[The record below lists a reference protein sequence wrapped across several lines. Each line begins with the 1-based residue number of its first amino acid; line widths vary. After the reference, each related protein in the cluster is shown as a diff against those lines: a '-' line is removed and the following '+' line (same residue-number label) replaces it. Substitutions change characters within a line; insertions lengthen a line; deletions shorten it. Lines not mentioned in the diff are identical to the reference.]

1 MTLTQYI
8 FTAFS
13 FLRPWPSS
21 DDALGAIPRIYR
33 YFVDTWI
40 RRPVAPLISVT
51 LLAALTLRLVKMAY
65 FLPPKVSAAALKQHG
80 AASGPQA
87 PLPPAP
93 QTAPPPAPVEQQHT
107 ITEAQTERRRS
118 VSLGGWVKNMFP
130 SQRPERGGT
139 SREQGYWEQ
148 MDQQGNTSRPRR
160 RMTDSQYS
168 VGDVSVDSSHITR
181 WNVPRDVSQDQ
192 SHGLP
197 EQPLSVVPATPKPPS
212 PPKDVLPDRSWSW
225 SPHNGSEE
233 QISVTK
239 VGGVLQRNYDQS
251 NDARRSSLGI
261 PTGTAAEK
269 KQPLQ
274 QDLLQ
279 RARSKARRRERQ
291 SLRESGDYLGVQGVN
306 PHTGELDIVSPT
318 VSSAESSAD
327 HHETPRRI
335 LRTWRDVLKSH
346 KSRDSPSRDNTGIMD
361 EDHKIAKSLRGK
373 KKVRELNKAVRWM
386 RRGQSS
392 LQEPDLS
399 PIAQSLRS
407 VSLSSRRPSHVQ
419 HLPQTMQQP
428 TAASTSEPLLNIDP
442 SHAHSSAVD
451 ASDNYIAASS
461 PPITPPSRSSS
472 HSTEFLENGSALD
485 DTGSQTSFI
494 PTTPSDSKSFLDM
507 EAERDVKKSCTEA
520 SKAALSANQ
529 PTRSIPAFGQR
540 FERQFSLPG
549 MMSMA
554 TSSLDLHPSMF
565 REPPRLTRREGSP
578 LQAMPMPRS
587 TEIRIR
593 SRDMR
598 KRWDDHM
605 RFSRMKAQASA
616 GPRQQQSLA
625 RRRPAGSRHR
635 HRRVTKMQIERDML
649 ELKEGVAKVDKQ
661 RLGQPRH
668 SHNQTVA
675 EHEQTS
681 NVFREIRY
689 QAPEIVESAS
699 IPTITTTGYNHQ
711 TFHSAFLPDGSM
723 NPDFL
728 LPLSPTQRDE
738 SIYNALA
745 VTSFENSL
753 GGFHSD
759 PSMSSKQ
766 NPTSSAE
773 AEMEGEPQ
781 AGTTSLEQEDHE
793 MQLAEGHWQD
803 RRIAKATMPAPED
816 DSLHKSTF
824 TQGQMSQVVN
834 QGKNPSAANQEM
846 QQLVTERGANLV
858 DRQMQIHSLPE
869 EHRVYQEHQD
879 EDGTESLLPKEAKSD
894 EATVLNTEPEGNQD
908 DELEDEDDEELT
920 PLQQFLRYLKIWI
933 RLYWATIWPILDPRT
948 MGVAHDGPMPLWE
961 ALLLIALTVPAAAL
975 AYMAVVQGTRFVM
988 FMTWLLEFVDDESA
1002 I

>member
-13 FLRPWPSS
+13 FLRPWSSS

-33 YFVDTWI
+33 YVVDTWI

-51 LLAALTLRLVKMAY
+51 LLAALTLRLVRMAY
-65 FLPPKVSAAALKQHG
+65 FLPPKVSDAALGQVS
-80 AASGPQA
+80 SGPQA
-87 PLPPAP
+87 PRPPVP
-93 QTAPPPAPVEQQHT
+93 EEQQHSITGTQQNT
-107 ITEAQTERRRS
+107 IAMPQQHTFTGAQTERRRS

-148 MDQQGNTSRPRR
+148 MDKQGKTSRPRR

-181 WNVPRDVSQDQ
+181 WNVPRDVSRDQ
-192 SHGLP
+192 PSDLP
-197 EQPLSVVPATPKPPS
+197 EQPLSVVPVTSKTPS

-225 SPHNGSEE
+225 SSHNGSEE

-239 VGGVLQRNYDQS
+239 VGGVLQSNYDQS

-261 PTGTAAEK
+261 QTGTAEEM

-306 PHTGELDIVSPT
+306 PHTGELDIVSPS
-318 VSSAESSAD
+318 VSSAEGSAD

-346 KSRDSPSRDNTGIMD
+346 KSRDSPSRGDTGVED
-361 EDHKIAKSLRGK
+361 EDLSIAKSLRGK

-399 PIAQSLRS
+399 PIAQSLKS

-419 HLPQTMQQP
+419 HPAQMIQQP
-428 TAASTSEPLLNIDP
+428 TTVSTGEPLLDIDP
-442 SHAHSSAVD
+442 SHAHSSVFD
-451 ASDNYIAASS
+451 ASDNYIAAS
-461 PPITPPSRSSS
+461 PPP
-472 HSTEFLENGSALD
+472 EFLESGSALGD
-485 DTGSQTSFI
+485 SGSQTSSS
-494 PTTPSDSKSFLDM
+494 PTTPSESKSFLDM
-507 EAERDVKKSCTEA
+507 EAERDVEKSCTEA

-529 PTRSIPAFGQR
+529 PTQSIPAFGQGFKR
-540 FERQFSLPG
+540 RFSLPG

-554 TSSLDLHPSMF
+554 PSSPDLHSSMF
-565 REPPRLTRREGSP
+565 REPRRLTRREGSP

-598 KRWDDHM
+598 KRWDDHL
-605 RFSRMKAQASA
+605 RFSRTKAQAST
-616 GPRQQQSLA
+616 GPLQRESLTM
-625 RRRPAGSRHR
+625 RRPAGSRHR
-635 HRRVTKMQIERDML
+635 HRRLTKMAIERDML

-668 SHNQTVA
+668 SHNQTVT

-681 NVFREIRY
+681 NILREIRY

-699 IPTITTTGYNHQ
+699 IPTITITGYNHQ

-728 LPLSPTQRDE
+728 LPLTPTQQDE
-738 SIYNALA
+738 SIYSALE
-745 VTSFENSL
+745 VTSFDNSL
-753 GGFHSD
+753 DGFHSD
-759 PSMSSKQ
+759 PSASSKQ
-766 NPTSSAE
+766 RPTSSAE
-773 AEMEGEPQ
+773 AEMGGEPQ
-781 AGTTSLEQEDHE
+781 ADTISLEQEAHK
-793 MQLAEGHWQD
+793 MQLIEDHWQD
-803 RRIAKATMPAPED
+803 KRTAKATMPAPED
-816 DSLHKSTF
+816 DLLRKLTF
-824 TQGQMSQVVN
+824 TQGQMLQAVN
-834 QGKNPSAANQEM
+834 QGKNPTVANPEM
-846 QQLVTERGANLV
+846 QQLVTEKGANPA
-858 DRQMQIHSLPE
+858 DHQMQIHNPPE
-869 EHRVYQEHQD
+869 EHRAYQEHQD
-879 EDGTESLLPKEAKSD
+879 EDDTEILLLKETNLDEAK
-894 EATVLNTEPEGNQD
+894 TLNTEPGDKDD
-908 DELEDEDDEELT
+908 DELEDKEDEELT
-920 PLQQFLRYLKIWI
+920 PLQQFLQYLKVWI
-933 RLYWATIWPILDPRT
+933 RLYLVTIWPILDPRT
-948 MGVAHDGPMPLWE
+948 MGVAHDGPMPWWK

-975 AYMAVVQGTRFVM
+975 VYVVVVQGTRFVM
-988 FMTWLLEFVDDESA
+988 FMAWLLEFVDDESA

>member
-8 FTAFS
+8 FTAFR

-21 DDALGAIPRIYR
+21 DEALGAIPRIYR
-33 YFVDTWI
+33 FVVDTWI

-51 LLAALTLRLVKMAY
+51 LLAALTLRLVGMAY
-65 FLPPKVSAAALKQHG
+65 FLPPKISAAALKQHG

-87 PLPPAP
+87 LPAP
-93 QTAPPPAPVEQQHT
+93 EEQQQT
-107 ITEAQTERRRS
+107 ITTEQPHTLTTEQTERRRS

-148 MDQQGNTSRPRR
+148 KEKEGNQRPRR

-181 WNVPRDVSQDQ
+181 WNVPRDVSRDE
-192 SHGLP
+192 SHDLP
-197 EQPLSVVPATPKPPS
+197 EQPLSVVPAISKPSS
-212 PPKDVLPDRSWSW
+212 PPKDSLPDRSWSW

-239 VGGVLQRNYDQS
+239 VGGVLQSNYDQS

-261 PTGTAAEK
+261 QTGTAAEK
-269 KQPLQ
+269 KQPLG

-306 PHTGELDIVSPT
+306 PHTGELDIMSPT

-335 LRTWRDVLKSH
+335 LRTWHNVLKSH
-346 KSRDSPSRDNTGIMD
+346 KSRDSPSRDNTGIKD
-361 EDHKIAKSLRGK
+361 EDHRIAKSLRGK

-407 VSLSSRRPSHVQ
+407 VSLSSRRPSHAQ
-419 HLPQTMQQP
+419 HPPQTIQQQ
-428 TAASTSEPLLNIDP
+428 TAISTGEPLLEMDP
-442 SHAHSSAVD
+442 SHAHSFEAD

-485 DTGSQTSFI
+485 DTGSQTSSI

-540 FERQFSLPG
+540 FERRFSLPG

-554 TSSLDLHPSMF
+554 TSSLDLRPSMF

-616 GPRQQQSLA
+616 GPRQQQSLTM
-625 RRRPAGSRHR
+625 RRPAGSRHR
-635 HRRVTKMQIERDML
+635 HRRLTKMAIERDML

-661 RLGQPRH
+661 RLEQPRH
-668 SHNQTVA
+668 SHNQTVT
-675 EHEQTS
+675 EHEQTN
-681 NVFREIRY
+681 NVLREIRY

-699 IPTITTTGYNHQ
+699 IPTITITGYNHQ

-766 NPTSSAE
+766 SPTSSTE
-773 AEMEGEPQ
+773 AEMGGEPQ

-793 MQLAEGHWQD
+793 MQLAEGHRQD
-803 RRIAKATMPAPED
+803 RRRAKATMSVPED

-824 TQGQMSQVVN
+824 TLGQMLQFLN

-846 QQLVTERGANLV
+846 QQLVTEKGANPV
-858 DRQMQIHSLPE
+858 DHQTQIHNLQK

-879 EDGTESLLPKEAKSD
+879 EDDTESLLLKEAKPD
-894 EATVLNTEPEGNQD
+894 GAKVLNVEPGDKVD
-908 DELEDEDDEELT
+908 DELEDEEEEELT

-933 RLYWATIWPILDPRT
+933 RLYWATIWPVLDPRT
-948 MGVAHDGPMPLWE
+948 MGVAHDGPMPWWE

-975 AYMAVVQGTRFVM
+975 GYVVVVQGARFVM
-988 FMTWLLEFVDDESA
+988 FVAWLLEFVDDESA

>member
-33 YFVDTWI
+33 YVVDTWI

-51 LLAALTLRLVKMAY
+51 LLAALTLRLVRMAY
-65 FLPPKVSAAALKQHG
+65 FLPPKVSDAALRGVSSG
-80 AASGPQA
+80 AQA
-87 PLPPAP
+87 PHPPAP
-93 QTAPPPAPVEQQHT
+93 EEQQQT
-107 ITEAQTERRRS
+107 ITTEQPHTLTTEQTERRRS

-148 MDQQGNTSRPRR
+148 KEKEGNQRPRR

-168 VGDVSVDSSHITR
+168 VGDVSVDSSYITR
-181 WNVPRDVSQDQ
+181 WNVPKDVSQDQ
-192 SHGLP
+192 SLGLP
-197 EQPLSVVPATPKPPS
+197 EQPLSVVPATSKPSS
-212 PPKDVLPDRSWSW
+212 PPKDILPDRSWSW

-239 VGGVLQRNYDQS
+239 VGGVLQSNYDQS
-251 NDARRSSLGI
+251 NDHRRSSLGI
-261 PTGTAAEK
+261 QTGTAAEK

-318 VSSAESSAD
+318 VSSAEGSAD
-327 HHETPRRI
+327 YHETPRRI

-346 KSRDSPSRDNTGIMD
+346 KSRDSPSRGDTSLEN
-361 EDHKIAKSLRGK
+361 EDLSIAKSLRGK

-399 PIAQSLRS
+399 PIAQSLKS

-419 HLPQTMQQP
+419 HPPQAMQQP
-428 TAASTSEPLLNIDP
+428 TTTSTGEPPLDINP
-442 SHAHSSAVD
+442 SHAHSFEVD

-461 PPITPPSRSSS
+461 PPVTPPSRSSS
-472 HSTEFLENGSALD
+472 HSTEFLESGSALGD
-485 DTGSQTSFI
+485 SGSQTSSI
-494 PTTPSDSKSFLDM
+494 PTTPSEDKSFLDM
-507 EAERDVKKSCTEA
+507 EAERDVEKSCTEA
-520 SKAALSANQ
+520 SKAALSANH
-529 PTRSIPAFGQR
+529 PTQSIPAFGQGFKR
-540 FERQFSLPG
+540 RFSLPG

-554 TSSLDLHPSMF
+554 PSSPDLHTSMF
-565 REPPRLTRREGSP
+565 REPRRLTRREGSP

-598 KRWDDHM
+598 KRWDDHL
-605 RFSRMKAQASA
+605 RQSRMKAQASA
-616 GPRQQQSLA
+616 GPLQQQSLTM
-625 RRRPAGSRHR
+625 RRPAGSRHR
-635 HRRVTKMQIERDML
+635 HRHRRLTKMAIERDML

-661 RLGQPRH
+661 RLEQPRH
-668 SHNQTVA
+668 SHNQTVT

-681 NVFREIRY
+681 NVLREIRY
-689 QAPEIVESAS
+689 QAPEIVASAS
-699 IPTITTTGYNHQ
+699 IPTITITGFNHQ

-738 SIYNALA
+738 SIYSALA

-773 AEMEGEPQ
+773 AEMGGEPQ
-781 AGTTSLEQEDHE
+781 AGTTSLEQEAHK
-793 MQLAEGHWQD
+793 MQLAESHWQD
-803 RRIAKATMPAPED
+803 RRTAKATMPAPED
-816 DSLHKSTF
+816 DLLRKSTF
-824 TQGQMSQVVN
+824 TQGQMLQAV
-834 QGKNPSAANQEM
+834 NQEM
-846 QQLVTERGANLV
+846 QRLATEKEANPADL
-858 DRQMQIHSLPE
+858 QMQIHKLPE
-869 EHRVYQEHQD
+869 DHRVYQEHQD
-879 EDGTESLLPKEAKSD
+879 EDDTESLLLKRANPDEAK
-894 EATVLNTEPEGNQD
+894 ALNAESKGNDD
-908 DELEDEDDEELT
+908 DELEEAEEEELT
-920 PLQQFLRYLKIWI
+920 PLQQFLRYLKLWI

-948 MGVAHDGPMPLWE
+948 MGVAHDGPMPLWK
-961 ALLLIALTVPAAAL
+961 ALLLIALTVPTAAL
-975 AYMAVVQGTRFVM
+975 AYVVVVQGTRFVM
-988 FMTWLLEFVDDESA
+988 FMAWLLEFVDDESA

>member
-13 FLRPWPSS
+13 FLRPWSSS

-33 YFVDTWI
+33 YVVDTWI

-51 LLAALTLRLVKMAY
+51 LLAALTLRLVRMAY
-65 FLPPKVSAAALKQHG
+65 FLPPKVSDAALGQ
-80 AASGPQA
+80 ASSGPQA
-87 PLPPAP
+87 LLPPAP
-93 QTAPPPAPVEQQHT
+93 KEQQRT
-107 ITEAQTERRRS
+107 ITGAPQDTLTSAQTERRRS
-118 VSLGGWVKNMFP
+118 TSLRGWVKNMFP

-148 MDQQGNTSRPRR
+148 KEKEGKQRPRR

-168 VGDVSVDSSHITR
+168 VGDISVDSSHITR
-181 WNVPRDVSQDQ
+181 WNVPRDISRDQ
-192 SHGLP
+192 PSDLP
-197 EQPLSVVPATPKPPS
+197 EQPLSVVPVTSKPSS

-251 NDARRSSLGI
+251 NDQRRSSLGI
-261 PTGTAAEK
+261 QTETAAEG
-269 KQPLQ
+269 KQPLG
-274 QDLLQ
+274 QDLLR
-279 RARSKARRRERQ
+279 RARSKARQRERR

-306 PHTGELDIVSPT
+306 PHTGELDVMSPSG
-318 VSSAESSAD
+318 SSAGSPVS

-335 LRTWRDVLKSH
+335 LRTWHNVLKSH
-346 KSRDSPSRDNTGIMD
+346 KSRDSPSRDDAGIEH
-361 EDHKIAKSLRGK
+361 EDHRVARSLRGK

-399 PIAQSLRS
+399 PIAQSLKS

-419 HLPQTMQQP
+419 HLPQAIQQP
-428 TAASTSEPLLNIDP
+428 TAISTGEPPLDIDS
-442 SHAHSSAVD
+442 SHAHPPEVD
-451 ASDNYIAASS
+451 ASDNYIATSS
-461 PPITPPSRSSS
+461 PP
-472 HSTEFLENGSALD
+472 EFLEGGSALD
-485 DTGSQTSFI
+485 DSGSQMSSS
-494 PTTPSDSKSFLDM
+494 PTTPSEDKSFLDM
-507 EAERDVKKSCTEA
+507 EAERDVKKSCTET
-520 SKAALSANQ
+520 SKATLSASHLTQ
-529 PTRSIPAFGQR
+529 STPAFGR
-540 FERQFSLPG
+540 GFERRFSLPG

-554 TSSLDLHPSMF
+554 PSSLDLHPSMF

-587 TEIRIR
+587 TESRIR

-598 KRWDDHM
+598 KRWDDHL
-605 RFSRMKAQASA
+605 RLSRMKAQASA
-616 GPRQQQSLA
+616 GPLQRESLTM
-625 RRRPAGSRHR
+625 RRPAGSRHR
-635 HRRVTKMQIERDML
+635 HRRLTKMAIERDML
-649 ELKEGVAKVDKQ
+649 QLKEGVAKVDKQ
-661 RLGQPRH
+661 RLEQPHH
-668 SHNQTVA
+668 SHNQPVM

-681 NVFREIRY
+681 NVLREIRY

-699 IPTITTTGYNHQ
+699 IPTITITGYNHQ

-728 LPLSPTQRDE
+728 LPLSPTQQDE
-738 SIYNALA
+738 SIYSALA

-753 GGFHSD
+753 DGFHSD

-773 AEMEGEPQ
+773 AEMGGEPQ
-781 AGTTSLEQEDHE
+781 AGTTSLGLEAHK

-803 RRIAKATMPAPED
+803 RRTAKATMPAPED
-816 DSLHKSTF
+816 DSLRKSTF
-824 TQGQMSQVVN
+824 TQGQMLQDMN
-834 QGKNPSAANQEM
+834 QCKNPSAANQEM
-846 QQLVTERGANLV
+846 QQLVTEKEANPV
-858 DRQMQIHSLPE
+858 DHQTQIHNPPE

-879 EDGTESLLPKEAKSD
+879 EDGTESLLPKEANTD
-894 EATVLNTEPEGNQD
+894 EAKVPNAKPEGNGHN
-908 DELEDEDDEELT
+908 ELEDEEGEELT

-948 MGVAHDGPMPLWE
+948 MGVAHDGPMPWWE

-975 AYMAVVQGTRFVM
+975 VYVVVVQGTRIVM
-988 FMTWLLEFVDDESA
+988 FMAWLLEFVDDESA